1 MRKLLGVLS
10 VAVLLLGG
18 VQARA
23 TVEQFSGVLGI
34 QLATLPPVPIV
45 GTGFATINGSG
56 PGGHINTLQLSA
68 SPFNTAGFVLP
79 VTDPAA
85 APIAGLVLTA
95 HNGAGNFSLPGGG
108 VMPVIGVTKVC
119 LFASC
124 FASPPA
130 NLVVPLTPVG
140 QGGAATV
147 ATLVN
152 ITAIGAPWTTGV
164 AAVGTVGITGFR
176 HGAASGTSST
186 GLLSGQIRLVTPVF
200 VSTNISA
207 SAVVPVF
214 GVLDLH
220 FIPEPGTL
228 LLLGSGVA
236 GLVMIGRSKRS

>member
-1 MRKLLGVLS
+1 MRKLLGVLA
-10 VAVLLLGG
+10 VAVLVLGG

-23 TVEQFSGVLGI
+23 TVEQFSGTLSI
-34 QLATLPPVPIV
+34 QLATLTPVPIG

-56 PGGHINTLQLSA
+56 PGGHINTLQISA
-68 SPFNTAGFVLP
+68 SPFATAGFVLP

-85 APIAGLVLTA
+85 APIAGLALTA
-95 HNGAGNFSLPGGG
+95 HNGAGSFSFPGGG
-108 VMPVIGVTKVC
+108 VMPVVGVTKVC
-119 LFASC
+119 LFAPCLS
-124 FASPPA
+124 SPPA

-147 ATLVN
+147 STLVQ
-152 ITAIGAPWTTGV
+152 ITAIGAPWTTGT
-164 AAVGTVGITGFR
+164 AAVGTVAIAGMR

-186 GLLSGQIRLVTPVF
+186 GLISGSIRLVTPVF
-200 VSTNISA
+200 VSTNIGA

-214 GVLDLH
+214 GILDLH

-228 LLLGSGVA
+228 LLLGSGVV